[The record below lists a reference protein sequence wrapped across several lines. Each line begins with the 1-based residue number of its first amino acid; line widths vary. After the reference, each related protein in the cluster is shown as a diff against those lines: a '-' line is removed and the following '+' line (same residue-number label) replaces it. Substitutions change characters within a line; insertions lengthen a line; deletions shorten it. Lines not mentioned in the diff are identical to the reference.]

1 MTQDVEKEFRK
12 VYHQLRCKANCGST
26 GSYKSYTVALT
37 QDNTDAPQVANTFE
51 NTLNVNAVYSYDA
64 AGNYLVTFDKPL
76 FDNPWDYVVLTGG
89 FGDIAVGAIPVWW
102 NAISIQTA
110 DTGVASDNIL
120 GHYYPN
126 ILEIRKY
133 K

>member
-1 MTQDVEKEFRK
+1 MLNPTTNRTHSFYDTTRTYGLQEASSFDAIGQP
-12 VYHQLRCKANCGST
+12 YYNGS
-26 GSYKSYTVALT
+26 SNYLLAH
-37 QDNTDAPQVANTFE
+37 N
-51 NTLNVNAVYSYDA
+51 YDA